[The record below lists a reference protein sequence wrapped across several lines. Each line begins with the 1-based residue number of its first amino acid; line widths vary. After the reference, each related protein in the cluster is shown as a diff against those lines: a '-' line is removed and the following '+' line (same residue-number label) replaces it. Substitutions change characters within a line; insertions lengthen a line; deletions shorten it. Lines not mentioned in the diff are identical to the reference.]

1 MNRHKKLF
9 AKPKG
14 PAPAFIIGWTSL
26 LLQIAGL
33 AAAGLI
39 VTYYNGGL
47 NDWFGLAPV
56 VYAAIAFAGFS
67 LVGLV
72 MGLYANTRRFSLP
85 GLVSV
90 LSGAFA
96 ISLVAYAFSQ

>member
-1 MNRHKKLF
+1 MKRHKKLF

-14 PAPAFIIGWTSL
+14 LRSAFLGWTSL
-26 LLQIAGL
+26 LLQLAGL
-33 AAAGLI
+33 SAAGLI
-39 VTYYNGGL
+39 VTYYHGGS

-56 VYAAIAFAGFS
+56 VYGAIAFAGFS
-67 LVGLV
+67 LLGLI
-72 MGLYANTRRFSLP
+72 MGLYANTKRFSLP

-96 ISLVAYAFSQ
+96 ISLVAYVFAQ

>member
-1 MNRHKKLF
+1 MRRHKKLF

-14 PAPAFIIGWTSL
+14 LAPAFIGWTSL
-26 LLQIAGL
+26 LLQVAGL
-33 AAAGLI
+33 TAAGLI
-39 VTYYNGGL
+39 VTFYRGGS

-56 VYAAIAFAGFS
+56 IYGAIAFAGFS
-67 LVGLV
+67 LVGLI
-72 MGLYANTRRFSLP
+72 MGLYANTKRFSLP

-96 ISLVAYAFSQ
+96 ISLVAYVFSQ